1 MRTNWF
7 ASGPT
12 WCVRS
17 TRRAIAFLSAHV
29 TARSSDIILD
39 DVTSLLSACQ

>member
-17 TRRAIAFLSAHV
+17 TRRAIAFLSLV
-29 TARSSDIILD
+29 TVLRVEHRA
-39 DVTSLLSACQ
+39 DVYRPR